1 MQSAIESGVVN
12 MKFLLLALVFFFIGC
27 SDSIDVSYNDDAY
40 EQYLQEKLK
49 KREIYG
55 RLVFPVS
62 FVPKSVNAF
71 ELDSNL
77 KKTHELDVSFDAKKK
92 TFEIEKRDYE
102 SQYLL
107 INTSGL
113 WKNFDSSGREVTFEM
128 ITDIAAVTDSLY
140 FRLISHLEIPR
151 VKQLIKEGYPFA
163 TAKKKAVYDLFS
175 LYRDTSS
182 SSESSF
188 GVGLSEQL
196 ELKKSTTEY
205 FPYVLFF
212 YGGTDSA
219 FVKNIEKFRK
229 SFANGLWQDS
239 VARVK
244 SADYL
249 LKNYYML
256 YELLDDWALK
266 EKLVRQEY
274 DYCYVLNYMSNV
286 LSKSYDSMHCAYS
299 GQTFQISAPTSE
311 FYKDSVV
318 CAEMELCM
326 LIRPFTDLEK
336 KLGACVYEKNAK
348 DVTKEYDGNTYI
360 CKHPYEI
367 LIPDSTNV
375 ENWKLKKDD

>member
-1 MQSAIESGVVN
+1 

-77 KKTHELDVSFDAKKK
+77 KKIHELDVSFDAKKK

-102 SQYLL
+102 SRYLQ
-107 INTSGL
+107 ITTSGL

-151 VKQLIKEGYPFA
+151 VKQLIKEGYPFV
-163 TAKKKAVYDLFS
+163 TAKNKAVYELFS
-175 LYRDTSS
+175 LYRDTSLS
-182 SSESSF
+182 SLESSF

-229 SFANGLWQDS
+229 SFANGVWRDS

-256 YELLDDWALK
+256 FELIDDWALK
-266 EKLVRQEY
+266 EARDRWEY
-274 DYCYVLNYMSNV
+274 DYCYVLNYISNM
-286 LSKSYDSMHCAYS
+286 LSKGYDSLRCSYS
-299 GQTFQISAPTSE
+299 GQTFQISSPLSE

-318 CAEMELCM
+318 CVDLVSVKVESCVLV
-326 LIRPFTDLEK
+326 RPFTDLEK
-336 KLGACVYEKNAK
+336 KLGSCVYEKNAK

-360 CKHPYEI
+360 CRHPYRY

-375 ENWKLKKDD
+375 ENWMLKRDD

>member
-1 MQSAIESGVVN
+1 
-12 MKFLLLALVFFFIGC
+12 MKFLLLTLIFFFIGC

-40 EQYLQEKLK
+40 EQYMQKRMT

-77 KKTHELDVSFDAKKK
+77 KKTHELDVSFDAEKK

-102 SQYLL
+102 NRYVQ
-107 INTSGL
+107 ITTSGL
-113 WKNFDSSGREVTFEM
+113 WKNFDSSGHDVTFESM
-128 ITDIAAVTDSLY
+128 TDIAAVSDSLY
-140 FRLISHLEIPR
+140 LRLFSHLEIPR
-151 VKQLIKEGYPFA
+151 VKQLVKEGYPFV
-163 TAKKKAVYDLFS
+163 TAKNKAVYELFS

-182 SSESSF
+182 SSWESDF
-188 GVGLSEQL
+188 EIGLSEQF

-219 FVKNIEKFRK
+219 FIENIEKFRK
-229 SFANGLWQDS
+229 SFVSGIWQDS
-239 VARVK
+239 VARIK

-256 YELLDDWALK
+256 YDLLDDWALK
-266 EKLVRQEY
+266 EKLVRWEY
-274 DYCYVLNYMSNV
+274 DYCYVLDYMSNV
-286 LSKSYDSMHCAYS
+286 LSMSYDSMLCAYS
-299 GQTFQISAPTSE
+299 GQTFQISAPTSD

-318 CAEMELCM
+318 CVELESVNVNSCT
-326 LIRPFTDLEK
+326 LFRPFTDLEK
-336 KLGACVYEKNAK
+336 KLGSCVYEKNAK

-360 CKHPYEI
+360 CRHPYRY
-367 LIPDSTNV
+367 LIPDPTEV

>member
-1 MQSAIESGVVN
+1 
-12 MKFLLLALVFFFIGC
+12 MKILLLALVFFFIGC

-40 EQYLQEKLK
+40 EQYMQKRMT

-55 RLVFPVS
+55 RLVFPVAFTPQTVS
-62 FVPKSVNAF
+62 AF
-71 ELDSNL
+71 ELDSNF
-77 KKTHELDVSFDAKKK
+77 KKGHELDVSFDAKKK

-175 LYRDTSS
+175 LYRDTSP

-229 SFANGLWQDS
+229 SFANGVWQDS
-239 VARVK
+239 VAQVK

-256 YELLDDWALK
+256 FELIDDWALK
-266 EKLVRQEY
+266 EARDRWEY
-274 DYCYVLNYMSNV
+274 DYCYVLNYISNM
-286 LSKSYDSMHCAYS
+286 LSKGYDSLRCSYS
-299 GQTFQISAPTSE
+299 GQTFQISSPLSE

-318 CAEMELCM
+318 CVEMELCM
-326 LIRPFTDLEK
+326 LVRPFTDLEK
-336 KLGACVYEKNAK
+336 KLGSCVYEKNAK

>member
-1 MQSAIESGVVN
+1 
-12 MKFLLLALVFFFIGC
+12 
-27 SDSIDVSYNDDAY
+27 
-40 EQYLQEKLK
+40 
-49 KREIYG
+49 
-55 RLVFPVS
+55 VFPVS

-77 KKTHELDVSFDAKKK
+77 KKTHELDVSFDAGKK

-102 SQYLL
+102 SRYLQ
-107 INTSGL
+107 ITASGL
-113 WKNFDSSGREVTFEM
+113 WKNFDSSGHEVTFESM
-128 ITDIAAVTDSLY
+128 TDIAAVSDSLY
-140 FRLISHLEIPR
+140 LRLFSHLEIPR
-151 VKQLIKEGYPFA
+151 VKQLVKEGYPFV
-163 TAKKKAVYDLFS
+163 TAKNKTVYDLFS

-182 SSESSF
+182 SWGSSF
-188 GVGLSEQL
+188 GIDLSEQL

-219 FVKNIEKFRK
+219 FVENIEKFRK

-244 SADYL
+244 STDYL

-256 YELLDDWALK
+256 YELLTDWALK

-286 LSKSYDSMHCAYS
+286 LSKSYDSMHCTYS
-299 GQTFQISAPTSE
+299 GQTFQISAPTSD

-318 CAEMELCM
+318 CVELESVNVNSCT
-326 LIRPFTDLEK
+326 LFRPFTDLEK

-360 CKHPYEI
+360 CRHPYRY

-375 ENWKLKKDD
+375 ENWKLKRDD

>member
-1 MQSAIESGVVN
+1 MVN
-12 MKFLLLALVFFFIGC
+12 MIILLLAFVIFFIGC

-40 EQYLQEKLK
+40 EQYMQKRMT

-62 FVPKSVNAF
+62 FTPQTVSAF
-71 ELDSNL
+71 ELDSNF
-77 KKTHELDVSFDAKKK
+77 KKDHELDVSFDAKKK

-175 LYRDTSS
+175 MYRDTSS

-229 SFANGLWQDS
+229 SFANGVWQDS

-256 YELLDDWALK
+256 YELLTDWAFK
-266 EKLVRQEY
+266 EARDHWSEERY
-274 DYCYVLNYMSNV
+274 YFIDYISNV
-286 LSKSYDSMHCAYS
+286 LPKAFDFLRCSYS

-318 CAEMELCM
+318 CVDLESVKVESCVLV
-326 LIRPFTDLEK
+326 RPFTDLEK

-360 CKHPYEI
+360 CRHPYRY

-375 ENWKLKKDD
+375 ENWKLKRDD

>member
-1 MQSAIESGVVN
+1 MVN
-12 MKFLLLALVFFFIGC
+12 MIILLLALVFFFIGC

-40 EQYLQEKLK
+40 EQYMQKRMT

-55 RLVFPVS
+55 RLVFPVA
-62 FVPKSVNAF
+62 FTPQTVNAF

-77 KKTHELDVSFDAKKK
+77 KKVHELDVSFDAKKK

-175 LYRDTSS
+175 LYCDTSS
-182 SSESSF
+182 SWGSSF
-188 GVGLSEQL
+188 GIDLSEQL
-196 ELKKSTTEY
+196 ELKKGTTEY

-256 YELLDDWALK
+256 YELLTDWAFK
-266 EKLVRQEY
+266 EARDHWSEERY
-274 DYCYVLNYMSNV
+274 YFIDYISNV
-286 LSKSYDSMHCAYS
+286 LPKAFDSLRCSYS

-326 LIRPFTDLEK
+326 LVRPFTDLEK
-336 KLGACVYEKNAK
+336 KLGTCVYEKNAK

-375 ENWKLKKDD
+375 ENWKLKRDD

>member
-1 MQSAIESGVVN
+1 

-102 SQYLL
+102 SRYLQ
-107 INTSGL
+107 ITTSGL
-113 WKNFDSSGREVTFEM
+113 WKNFDSSGHEVTFES
-128 ITDIAAVTDSLY
+128 ITDIAAVSDSLY
-140 FRLISHLEIPR
+140 LRLFSHLEIPR
-151 VKQLIKEGYPFA
+151 IKQLVKEGYPFV
-163 TAKKKAVYDLFS
+163 TAKNKAVYELFS
-175 LYRDTSS
+175 LYRDTSLS
-182 SSESSF
+182 SLESSF

-219 FVKNIEKFRK
+219 FVKDIEKFRK
-229 SFANGLWQDS
+229 SFANGVWQDS

-256 YELLDDWALK
+256 YELLTDWAFK
-266 EKLVRQEY
+266 EARDHWSEERY
-274 DYCYVLNYMSNV
+274 YFIDYISNV
-286 LSKSYDSMHCAYS
+286 LPKAFDSLRCSYS
-299 GQTFQISAPTSE
+299 GQTFQISAPTSD

-318 CAEMELCM
+318 CVELESVNVNSCT
-326 LIRPFTDLEK
+326 LFRPFTDLEK

-360 CKHPYEI
+360 CRHPYRY

-375 ENWKLKKDD
+375 ENWKLKRDD

>member
-1 MQSAIESGVVN
+1 
-12 MKFLLLALVFFFIGC
+12 MKILFLALVFFFIGC

-49 KREIYG
+49 NREIYG
-55 RLVFPVS
+55 RLVFPAS

-77 KKTHELDVSFDAKKK
+77 KKSREIDISFDAEKK

-102 SQYLL
+102 SRYLQ
-107 INTSGL
+107 ITTSGL
-113 WKNFDSSGREVTFEM
+113 WKNFDSSGHEVTFES
-128 ITDIAAVTDSLY
+128 ITDIAAVSDSLY
-140 FRLISHLEIPR
+140 LRLFSHLEIPR
-151 VKQLIKEGYPFA
+151 VKQLVKEGYPFV
-163 TAKKKAVYDLFS
+163 TAKNKAVYDLFS

-182 SSESSF
+182 SWGSDFETD
-188 GVGLSEQL
+188 LSEQL
-196 ELKKSTTEY
+196 ELNKGTTEY

-212 YGGTDSA
+212 YGETDSA

-229 SFANGLWQDS
+229 SFANGVWQDS

-256 YELLDDWALK
+256 FELIDDWALK
-266 EKLVRQEY
+266 EARDRWEY
-274 DYCYVLNYMSNV
+274 DYCYVLNYISNM
-286 LSKSYDSMHCAYS
+286 LSKGYDSLRCSYS
-299 GQTFQISAPTSE
+299 GQTFQISSPLSE

-318 CAEMELCM
+318 CVDLVSVKVESCVLV
-326 LIRPFTDLEK
+326 RPFTDLEK

-360 CKHPYEI
+360 CRHPYRY

-375 ENWKLKKDD
+375 ENWKLKMDD

>member
-1 MQSAIESGVVN
+1 
-12 MKFLLLALVFFFIGC
+12 MKILLLAFVFFFIGC

-77 KKTHELDVSFDAKKK
+77 KKNHEIDVSFDAKKK
-92 TFEIEKRDYE
+92 TFEIKERDFE
-102 SQYLL
+102 SKFLQVT
-107 INTSGL
+107 TSGL

-128 ITDIAAVTDSLY
+128 ITDIAAVTDSIYL
-140 FRLISHLEIPR
+140 RLFSHLEIPR

-175 LYRDTSS
+175 LYRDTSLS
-182 SSESSF
+182 SLESSF

-229 SFANGLWQDS
+229 SFANGVWQDS

-256 YELLDDWALK
+256 YELLDDWAFR
-266 EKLVRQEY
+266 EARNHWSEERFY
-274 DYCYVLNYMSNV
+274 FIDYISNV
-286 LSKSYDSMHCAYS
+286 LPKAYDSLHCSFS

-318 CAEMELCM
+318 CVEMELCM
-326 LIRPFTDLEK
+326 LVRPFTDLEK
-336 KLGACVYEKNAK
+336 KLGSCVYEKNAK

-360 CKHPYEI
+360 CRHPYEI
-367 LIPDSTNV
+367 LIPDSANV
-375 ENWKLKKDD
+375 ENWKLKRDD

>member
-1 MQSAIESGVVN
+1 

-40 EQYLQEKLK
+40 EEYLQEKLK

-102 SQYLL
+102 SRYLQ
-107 INTSGL
+107 ITTSGL
-113 WKNFDSSGREVTFEM
+113 WKNFDSSGHEVTFES
-128 ITDIAAVTDSLY
+128 ITDIAAVSDSLY
-140 FRLISHLEIPR
+140 LRLFSHLEIPR
-151 VKQLIKEGYPFA
+151 VKQLVKEGYPFV
-163 TAKKKAVYDLFS
+163 TAKNKTVYDLFS
-175 LYRDTSS
+175 LYCDTSS
-182 SSESSF
+182 SWGSSF
-188 GVGLSEQL
+188 GIDLSEQL
-196 ELKKSTTEY
+196 ELKKGTTEY

-244 SADYL
+244 STDYL

-256 YELLDDWALK
+256 YELLTDWAFK
-266 EKLVRQEY
+266 EARDHWSEERY
-274 DYCYVLNYMSNV
+274 YFIDYISNV
-286 LSKSYDSMHCAYS
+286 LPKAFDSLRCSYS

-336 KLGACVYEKNAK
+336 KLGTCVYEKNAK

>member
-1 MQSAIESGVVN
+1 

-102 SQYLL
+102 SRYLQ
-107 INTSGL
+107 ITTSGL
-113 WKNFDSSGREVTFEM
+113 WKNFDSSGHEVTFES
-128 ITDIAAVTDSLY
+128 ITDIAAVSDSLY
-140 FRLISHLEIPR
+140 LRLFSHLEIPR
-151 VKQLIKEGYPFA
+151 IKQLVKEGYPFV
-163 TAKKKAVYDLFS
+163 TAKNKAVYDLFS
-175 LYRDTSS
+175 LYRDTSLS
-182 SSESSF
+182 SLESSF

-229 SFANGLWQDS
+229 SFTNGVWQDS

-286 LSKSYDSMHCAYS
+286 LSKSYDSLHCSFS
-299 GQTFQISAPTSE
+299 GQTFQILAPTSE

-318 CAEMELCM
+318 CVEMELCM
-326 LIRPFTDLEK
+326 LVRPFTDLEK
-336 KLGACVYEKNAK
+336 KLGSCVYEKNAK

-360 CKHPYEI
+360 CRHPYEI

-375 ENWKLKKDD
+375 ENWKLKRDD